1 MTETSLDALLT
12 REMEAVE
19 EILRAATSHVEAQ
32 IAAPAS
38 HLAEAGGKRL
48 RPMLTLLGSQLGSG
62 VNDQVRQSAVAV
74 ELTHLATLYHDDVMD
89 SAPLRRGAPAAHEVW
104 GNTVAIL
111 TGDLLFAR
119 ASQIVAELGPE
130 AVKLHAVTFERL
142 CLGQLHETMGP
153 ADGADAVEHYI
164 DVLADKTGS
173 LIAASA
179 RYGAMFAEA
188 DPAAVAA
195 MERFGE
201 KVGIA
206 FQLADDVIDLES
218 DSDVTGK
225 TPGTDLRE
233 GVDTMPILLL
243 RAAAAAGTLDEAGL
257 RILAVLDES
266 NAGSSSD
273 SADPVGSAELGVA
286 GAAVRRDS
294 LAHDDALAKVVG
306 ALREHAVLDQARE
319 MARAWA
325 ADAVSELEAL
335 PEGDVRAALNDFA
348 QSLVDRLA

>member
-1 MTETSLDALLT
+1 MSESSLHGILAP
-12 REMEAVE
+12 EMERVE
-19 EILRAATSHVEAQ
+19 EMLRAATGHVEAQ

-38 HLAEAGGKRL
+38 HLADAGGKRL
-48 RPMLTLLGSQLGSG
+48 RPMLTLLGAQLGTG
-62 VNDQVRQSAVAV
+62 VNEHVRQAAVAV

-89 SAPLRRGAPAAHEVW
+89 SAPLRRGAQAAHEVW

-153 ADGADAVEHYI
+153 LEGVDAVEHYL

-179 RYGAMFAEA
+179 RYGAMFAGS
-188 DPAAVAA
+188 DPELVAV

-201 KVGIA
+201 KIGIA

-218 DSDVTGK
+218 DSAVTGK

-233 GVDTMPILLL
+233 GVDTMPVLLL
-243 RAAAAAGTLDEAGL
+243 RVAAEAGTLDEAG
-257 RILAVLDES
+257 REILARLD
-266 NAGSSSD
+266 APVQGG
-273 SADPVGSAELGVA
+273 ADPKMRM
-286 GAAVRRDS
+286 GAAVRRDA
-294 LAHDDALAKVVG
+294 LQRDDALAAVVG
-306 ALREHAVLDQARE
+306 ALRVPTVLEQARA

-325 ADAVSELEAL
+325 ADAVAELRAL
-335 PEGDVRAALNDFA
+335 PEGEVRTALHDFA
-348 QSLVDRLA
+348 DALVDRLA